1 MFVCLFFLF
10 PGFFKVKKLL
20 SLCFIFRKGNIL
32 ETIKAIFT
40 RRSVRSFT
48 KETVQKEDVRTLLK
62 AAMQAPSARNFQPW
76 HFVVISKRE
85 ILDKIP
91 QVHPYAE
98 MARQAQAG
106 ILVCGDLQIEP
117 SVEYNAL
124 NCAAA
129 TQNILLAAHDLGLG
143 AVWIG
148 IHPREQRKQA
158 MTELFELPE
167 TIVPVSLVLLGHPA
181 VKTTPVD
188 RFKEERVH
196 FDKW

>member
-1 MFVCLFFLF
+1 
-10 PGFFKVKKLL
+10 
-20 SLCFIFRKGNIL
+20 
-32 ETIKAIFT
+32 
-40 RRSVRSFT
+40 
-48 KETVQKEDVRTLLK
+48 
-62 AAMQAPSARNFQPW
+62 MQAPSARNFQPW
-76 HFVVISKRE
+76 HFVQITKRE

-106 ILVCGDLQIEP
+106 ILVCGDLDVEP

-129 TQNILLAAHDLGLG
+129 TQNILLAARDAGLG

-158 MTELFELPE
+158 ITELFELPE
-167 TIVPVSLVLLGHPA
+167 TIVPISLVLLGYPA
-181 VKTTPVD
+181 DESTPVK

-196 FDKW
+196 KNKW

>member
-1 MFVCLFFLF
+1 M
-10 PGFFKVKKLL
+10 
-20 SLCFIFRKGNIL
+20 KGTIL
-32 ETIKAIFT
+32 ETLKAIFT

-48 KETVQKEDVRTLLK
+48 EKTVSGNDLQALLK
-62 AAMQAPSARNFQPW
+62 AAMQAPSARNFQSW
-76 HFVVISKRE
+76 HFVVISKRG

-106 ILVCGDLQIEP
+106 VLVCGDLQIEP

-129 TQNILLAAHDLGLG
+129 TQNILLAAHEIGLG
-143 AVWIG
+143 AVWVG
-148 IHPREQRKQA
+148 IHPREERKQA
-158 MTELFELPE
+158 MKELFELPE

-181 VKTTPVD
+181 VKTIPVN
-188 RFKEERVH
+188 RYKEARVH